1 MSVSSFGSRSSNI
14 SVKSQAIIDEIQK
27 QRAAEAA
34 AAAAE
39 SQQLRNQIAL
49 LTTGSSTSASETVPN
64 LTAQQQQQKQQQHEQ
79 QLQRQLGSESEQLAQ
94 HSNSNRVNY
103 CNCFVIDK
111 I

>member
-39 SQQLRNQIAL
+39 AQQLR
-49 LTTGSSTSASETVPN
+49 
-64 LTAQQQQQKQQQHEQ
+64 
-79 QLQRQLGSESEQLAQ
+79 
-94 HSNSNRVNY
+94 
-103 CNCFVIDK
+103 
-111 I
+111 